1 MLAQEVEE
9 QIRSSGAAEID
20 AHEVGLVI
28 LGPLQKLDKVAY
40 LRFASVYQAFESLE
54 DFETAIALLRHE
66 AEEDAKGAAK
76 SSEKSPL

>member
-20 AHEVGLVI
+20 AHEVGLAI

-54 DFETAIALLRHE
+54 DFEAAIALLRHE
-66 AEEDAKGAAK
+66 GDPASAESRKSAEK
-76 SSEKSPL
+76 SSL